1 MHNPDK
7 LAVLRRAKALN
18 IRMHQLPLRGIGL
31 RAPGLRSQLLRA
43 TSSIPANIVEGLD
56 QPSAK
61 GTARFLSIAIGS
73 ANELA
78 LHLELAAA
86 LRVLGPG
93 GAEIQREL
101 EEIRK
106 MLFGFRAHILR
117 EPSDPPPDTEHI

>member
-43 TSSIPANIVEGLD
+43 TSSIPANIVEALD

-61 GTARFLSIAIGS
+61 STARFLSIAIAS
-73 ANELA
+73 ANELE
-78 LHLELAAA
+78 LHLELASA
-86 LRVLGPG
+86 LKVLGHPG
-93 GAEIQREL
+93 PELQREL
-101 EEIRK
+101 KEIRK
-106 MLFGFRAHILR
+106 MLFGFRAHILK
-117 EPSDPPPDTEHI
+117 EPDPPKPDANPT